1 MQKGKSWLFFGD
13 QCFVYDFL
21 YQVEWLNY
29 LQDGTL
35 TKMDVAFSRD
45 QAQKIYVQHRLLEHA
60 QEVYEWL
67 QQGAVIYVCG
77 DEKAMAKDVHE
88 ALLQI
93 IEQQG
98 NISREEAVETLVQ
111 YQQQKRYQRDVY

>member
-1 MQKGKSWLFFGD
+1 
-13 QCFVYDFL
+13 
-21 YQVEWLNY
+21 
-29 LQDGTL
+29 
-35 TKMDVAFSRD
+35 MDVAFSRD
-45 QAQKIYVQHRLLEHA
+45 QAQKIYVQHRLLEQA

-98 NISREEAVETLVQ
+98 NISREEAVETLGQ